1 MSEDNKTFYS
11 RMTEKVWNNG
21 DSDGNA
27 VEEFYAPDVV
37 IHSAAPGWPT
47 GIDGVRA
54 TINMMR
60 SGISGFELGI
70 QFMLADG
77 DKVATH
83 WTIKGTHS
91 GELMGVPATGKPIDF
106 YGVSVVR
113 IEDGK
118 VAEIWGASDG
128 LGLMQQLGA
137 FPC

>member
-1 MSEDNKTFYS
+1 MSEDYKAFYS
-11 RMTEKVWNNG
+11 RMIEKVWNNG
-21 DSDGNA
+21 DSNGNA
-27 VEEFYAPDVV
+27 IDEFYAPDVV
-37 IHSAAPGWPT
+37 IHSAAPGLPA

-54 TINMMR
+54 TVSMVKG
-60 SGISGFELGI
+60 GISDFELGI

-77 DKVATH
+77 DKVAAH
-83 WTIKGTHS
+83 WTITGTHS
-91 GELMGVPATGKPIDF
+91 GEFMGVPATGKPIDY

>member
-1 MSEDNKTFYS
+1 MSEDNKTLYS

-21 DSDGNA
+21 GKA
-27 VEEFYAPDVV
+27 VEEFYAPDVL
-37 IHSAAPGWPT
+37 IHSAAPGLPT

-54 TINMMR
+54 TISMIR
-60 SGISGFELGI
+60 GGISGFELGI

-77 DKVATH
+77 DKVAAH
-83 WTIKGTHS
+83 WTMTGTHS

-106 YGVSVVR
+106 HGMSVVR

-118 VAEIWGASDG
+118 VAEIWGVSDG

>member
-1 MSEDNKTFYS
+1 MSEDNKAFYR

-21 DSDGNA
+21 DDKA
-27 VEEFYAPDVV
+27 IEEFYAPDVV

-54 TINMMR
+54 TVNMMR
-60 SGISGFELGI
+60 GGISGFELGV

-77 DKVATH
+77 DKVAAH
-83 WTIKGTHS
+83 WTATGTHS
-91 GELMGVPATGKPIDF
+91 GELMGVPATGRPIDF
-106 YGVSVVR
+106 RGVSVVR
-113 IEDGK
+113 IEDDK

-128 LGLMQQLGA
+128 LSLMQQLGA

>member
-1 MSEDNKTFYS
+1 MSEDSKTFYS

-21 DSDGNA
+21 DSDGNS

-54 TINMMR
+54 TINMMK

-91 GELMGVPATGKPIDF
+91 GELMGVPATGMPIDF
-106 YGVSVVR
+106 HGVSVVR

>member
-1 MSEDNKTFYS
+1 MSEDNKAFYS

-21 DSDGNA
+21 DSNGNA
-27 VEEFYAPDVV
+27 IEKFYAPDVV
-37 IHSAAPGWPT
+37 IHSAAPGLPT

-54 TINMMR
+54 TVNMIKG
-60 SGISGFELGI
+60 GISGFELGI
-70 QFMLADG
+70 QFMIADG
-77 DKVATH
+77 DKVAAK
-83 WTIKGTHS
+83 WTITGRHS

-106 YGVSVVR
+106 QGVSVVR

>member
-1 MSEDNKTFYS
+1 V
-11 RMTEKVWNNG
+11 TEKVWNNG

-27 VEEFYAPDVV
+27 VEKFYAPDVV

-77 DKVATH
+77 DKVAVH

-106 YGVSVVR
+106 HGVSVVR